1 MATVKHAIQEDD
13 VVALRE
19 RVGAWPAGTVGT
31 AVSIY
36 DNAACVEIS
45 EDVPPG
51 ATLEMIDVPFE
62 LLELRPRYGAPAAD
76 GMEA

>member
-1 MATVKHAIQEDD
+1 MRRVRSRIFHDYSELTTATVKHAIKEND

-19 RVGAWPAGTVGT
+19 RVGDWPAGTVGT

-36 DNAACVEIS
+36 DDAAVVEIS

-51 ATLEMIDVPFE
+51 RDARHARRSF
-62 LLELRPRYGAPAAD
+62 
-76 GMEA
+76 

>member
-1 MATVKHAIQEDD
+1 MATVKHAIKEND

-31 AVSIY
+31 AVSIC
-36 DNAACVEIS
+36 DDGALVEIS
-45 EDVPPG
+45 EDVAPG
-51 ATLEMIDVPFE
+51 AALDMLDVPFE
-62 LLELRPRYGAPAAD
+62 LLELRPRHRTPRPY